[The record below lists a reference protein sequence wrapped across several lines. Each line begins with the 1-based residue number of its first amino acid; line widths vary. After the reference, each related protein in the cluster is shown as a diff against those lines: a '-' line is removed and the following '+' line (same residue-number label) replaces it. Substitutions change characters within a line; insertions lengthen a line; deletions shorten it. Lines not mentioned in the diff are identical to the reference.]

1 MLTQTFTPEA
11 LAAPASKPAHKVVL
25 LSPRHAKAVHLLIET
40 VRAALP
46 EDEKIFLKPRSHG
59 SISAHFAGFNPAFG
73 ILTNTGQ
80 LIGCALLCPIG
91 DAADEYN
98 QLNYP
103 AEHLLPG
110 HWALQSVARHP
121 AYEGQGLMGLLLDAA
136 KNHAKANPQVNFM
149 IAKVNGRNVKSQ
161 GGFAKAGFEQ
171 AAQGLDHASGQPVV
185 YLGLHTGSGLAQ
197 HGGHSLQLGHDD
209 PAPAAYS

>member
-1 MLTQTFTPEA
+1 M
-11 LAAPASKPAHKVVL
+11 
-25 LSPRHAKAVHLLIET
+25 
-40 VRAALP
+40 
-46 EDEKIFLKPRSHG
+46 
-59 SISAHFAGFNPAFG
+59 N
-73 ILTNTGQ
+73 
-80 LIGCALLCPIG
+80 
-91 DAADEYN
+91 
-98 QLNYP
+98 
-103 AEHLLPG
+103 
-110 HWALQSVARHP
+110 
-121 AYEGQGLMGLLLDAA
+121 LLLDAA

>member
-11 LAAPASKPAHKVVL
+11 TPTPKPKPAHKVVM
-25 LSPRHAKAVHLLIET
+25 LSHKHAKAVHLLIET
-40 VRAALP
+40 VRATLP

-73 ILTNTGQ
+73 ILTPTGQ
-80 LIGCALLCPIG
+80 LIGCALLCPIN
-91 DAADEYN
+91 DASDEYN
-98 QLNYP
+98 QKNYP

-121 AYEGQGLMGLLLDAA
+121 AYEGQGLMGMLLDAA
-136 KNHAKANPQVNFM
+136 KAHAAANPQVSFM
-149 IAKVNGRNVKSQ
+149 IAKVNGRNAKSQ
-161 GGFAKAGFEQ
+161 EGFAKAGFTQ
-171 AAQGLDHASGQPVV
+171 AAQGQDHASGEAVV

-197 HGGHSLQLGHDD
+197 HGGHSLQLGQND
-209 PAPAAYS
+209 PAHTPFS